1 MSSTLVSVVIPAYKQ
16 AEYVGEAI
24 RSVLDQTYPHSEVI
38 VVNDASPD
46 RTSRRRQDSS
56 TICARQAS

>member
-46 RTSRRRQDSS
+46 RTSDVVKTVRRF
-56 TICARQAS
+56 AASG